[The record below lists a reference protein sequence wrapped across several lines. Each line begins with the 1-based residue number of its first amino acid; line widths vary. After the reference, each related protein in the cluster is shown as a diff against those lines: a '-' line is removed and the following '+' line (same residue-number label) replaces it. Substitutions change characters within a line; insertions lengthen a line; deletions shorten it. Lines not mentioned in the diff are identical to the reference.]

1 MRDSE
6 RVDIQENINLQP
18 YNTLAVPAKAQHYAE
33 VTDVSQLPALR
44 QFARDRNLPLLI
56 LGGGSNVVLRED
68 FPGLVLHMRMTGK
81 TLVQEDRHHVWLRV
95 AAGENW
101 HELVEYCLANEYWGL
116 ENLSLIPGS
125 VGAAPIQNIGAYGVE
140 LKDVFSELEAMDV
153 VTGEVHRFDKDACE
167 FGYRD
172 SLFKRAGKDRYI
184 ILSVTL
190 KLSRQPHLKVTYP
203 ALKEAVGAIPMA
215 ELTPVAVSEAVC
227 RIRRS
232 KLPDPADIPNVGSF
246 FKNPLVGLDQFLEL
260 QVRHPGLVSYPVDA
274 RHVKLAAG
282 WLIERAGWKGV
293 ARGPVAVHAHQALV
307 LTNPGR
313 APGGEV
319 LALAEE
325 IRHSIAAEYGV
336 DLEPEPRVYP

>member
-1 MRDSE
+1 M
-6 RVDIQENINLQP
+6 DIQDNINLQP
-18 YNTLAVPAKAQHYAE
+18 YNTLAVPATAKHYAE
-33 VTDVSQLPALR
+33 VTDVTQLPALL
-44 QFARDRNLPLLI
+44 QFARDELLPLLV

-68 FPGLVLHMRMTGK
+68 FSGLVLHMRLTGK
-81 TLVQEDRHHVWLRV
+81 TLVREDRHHYWLQV
-95 AAGENW
+95 AAGESW
-101 HELVEYCLANEYWGL
+101 HELVQYCLEREYWGL

-140 LKDVFSELEAMDV
+140 LKDVFAELEAMDV
-153 VTGEVHRFDKDACE
+153 ATGVVHTFDKDACE

-172 SLFKRAGKDRYI
+172 SLFKRGGKDRYI

-203 ALKEAVGAIPMA
+203 ALKDAVRPIPVG

-227 RIRRS
+227 AVRRS
-232 KLPDPADIPNVGSF
+232 KLPDPADTPNVGSF

-260 QVRHPGLVSYPVDA
+260 QVRHPGLVSYAVDA

-293 ARGPVAVHAHQALV
+293 TRGPVAVHAQQALV

-313 APGGEV
+313 ASGAEV

>member
-1 MRDSE
+1 M
-6 RVDIQENINLQP
+6 DIQDNINLQP
-18 YNTLAVPAKAQHYAE
+18 YNTLAVPAMAQHYAE
-33 VTDVSQLPALR
+33 VTDVAQLPALL
-44 QFARDRNLPLLI
+44 QFARDRNLPLLV

-68 FPGLVLHMRMTGK
+68 FPGLVLHMRLTGK
-81 TLVQEDRHHVWLRV
+81 TLVREDRHHYWLQV

-101 HELVEYCLANEYWGL
+101 HELVQYCLEREYWGL

-140 LKDVFSELEAMDV
+140 LKDVFAELDAMDV
-153 VTGEVHRFDKDACE
+153 ATGEVHTFDKDACE

-172 SLFKRAGKDRYI
+172 SRFKRGGKDRYI
-184 ILSVTL
+184 IVSVTL

-203 ALKEAVGAIPMA
+203 ALKDAVQQIPMG
-215 ELTPVAVSEAVC
+215 ELTPLAVSEAVC
-227 RIRRS
+227 AVRRS
-232 KLPDPADIPNVGSF
+232 KLPDPTETPNVGSF
-246 FKNPLVGLDQFLEL
+246 FKNPLVDLDQFLEL

-293 ARGPVAVHAHQALV
+293 VRGPVAVHTQQALV

-313 APGGEV
+313 APGAEV

-325 IRHSIAAEYGV
+325 IRRSIAAEYGV